1 MLKYLFPPSSKI
13 FQCLNFQLY
22 WGGKIYDS
30 KEHIL
35 SKLLKKYLN
44 TFMVLKEIFLINLNW
59 NIQILRISTVSNPE
73 LHNVGKTL
81 NWL

>member
-1 MLKYLFPPSSKI
+1 MFKLPAL
-13 FQCLNFQLY
+13 LE
-22 WGGKIYDS
+22 WKIYDS

-44 TFMVLKEIFLINLNW
+44 TFMVLKENFLINLNW
-59 NIQILRISTVSNPE
+59 NIQILRISTVSNPD